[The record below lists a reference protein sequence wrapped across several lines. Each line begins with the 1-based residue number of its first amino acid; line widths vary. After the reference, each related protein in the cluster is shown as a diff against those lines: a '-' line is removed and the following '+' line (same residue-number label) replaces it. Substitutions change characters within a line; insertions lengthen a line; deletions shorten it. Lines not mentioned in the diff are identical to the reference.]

1 MIEEGYVN
9 ELVSKIQTMRK
20 DSGFE
25 VTDRISVT
33 LGGNAKLA
41 AILEKNKAEVARIV
55 LADEIHCVDA
65 DENGKSWSINDEKA
79 TISLQKTK

>member
-1 MIEEGYVN
+1 GYVN

-25 VTDRISVT
+25 VTDRICVT

-41 AILEKNKAEVARIV
+41 AILEKNKDEVSRIV
-55 LADEIHCVDA
+55 LADEILCVEA

-79 TISLQKTK
+79 TISLQKSK